1 MLFFIK
7 WNGSMFDDKY
17 DQKCREHAAK
27 VTETIDVI
35 NYLLDKNPALNNM
48 NVKVKRTTETEIKF
62 VEMQWESMSERRA
75 GWSWRAVLGKKKKK
89 IMRLALSICSNGQ
102 VYGMLFCT
110 GSRHGLNVNIRYL
123 EGDPNKW
130 HPLKSFIL
138 DIALEAAEQYAEKLN
153 AKMLTIQSPVPELVD
168 TYRDKGYDYNQKDRR
183 RYNKGLSVFCKTLEK
198 VIRNG

>member
-1 MLFFIK
+1 
-7 WNGSMFDDKY
+7 MFDDKY

-89 IMRLALSICSNGQ
+89 
-102 VYGMLFCT
+102 
-110 GSRHGLNVNIRYL
+110 
-123 EGDPNKW
+123 
-130 HPLKSFIL
+130 
-138 DIALEAAEQYAEKLN
+138 
-153 AKMLTIQSPVPELVD
+153 
-168 TYRDKGYDYNQKDRR
+168 
-183 RYNKGLSVFCKTLEK
+183 
-198 VIRNG
+198 